1 MEKIAFTE
9 WEYFRAD
16 DYSENIRPE
25 YIIENGILTVETAG
39 ERYSSAQFDSISY
52 DVKPGYNYKINYELE
67 TENPMARVMFG
78 WYKGKE
84 ALVKGYLEFSGEEIL
99 CPPEAEYLKITFR
112 FNSFRKEKGKIM
124 AVTGECAGEY
134 KPRKVRLAAV
144 AIPHIYFPESQPVEY
159 NLEETLKQIDRLC
172 KKEKPDLIV
181 LTETFY
187 TRKTMVK
194 PFEACLPED
203 SEPIKIISER
213 AKKYNTW
220 IAFSFHE
227 IEDGLLYN
235 SGFLID
241 RKGKI
246 AGKCHKCHLTM
257 SEYEN
262 GLTPGNE
269 IKVFDTEIGK
279 IGFAICWDIFFPEHV
294 RELRKKGVEII
305 VNPTAGYREER
316 ISERCR
322 ESGAYIV
329 TSVASGYEKTA
340 IFNPLGE
347 KLDDAGMNFGYVI
360 KEVDLN
366 EPKYMYY
373 LSYDANCEPR
383 RIYLNEARFDL
394 YK

>member
-1 MEKIAFTE
+1 MEKITFTE

-124 AVTGECAGEY
+124 ALTGECAGEY

-159 NLEETLKQIDRLC
+159 NLGETLKQIDRLC
-172 KKEKPDLIV
+172 EREKTDLIV

-187 TRKTMVK
+187 TRKTLEE
-194 PFEACLPED
+194 PHLIALPAD
-203 SEPIKIISER
+203 SRPIKVICEK
-213 AKKYNTW
+213 AKEYNTY
-220 IAFSFHE
+220 IALSFLE
-227 IEDGLLYN
+227 NEDGYIYN

-241 RKGKI
+241 RNGKL

-257 SEYEN
+257 GEYEC
-262 GLTPGNE
+262 GYAPGKE
-269 IKVFDTEIGK
+269 IKVFDTDFGK
-279 IGFAICWDIFFPEHV
+279 VGIAICWDIFFPEHI
-294 RELRKKGVEII
+294 RAMQKQGVEVII
-305 VNPTAGYREER
+305 NSTAGYSETR
-316 ISERCR
+316 IAERCR
-322 ESGAYIV
+322 ETGAFIV
-329 TSVASGYEKTA
+329 TATSAGYQMSG
-340 IFNPLGE
+340 IFNPYGE
-347 KLDDAGMNFGYVI
+347 KIADASAEFGIVC

-366 EPKYMYY
+366 EKYYWEWM
-373 LSYDANCEPR
+373 SYPSLGRAND
-383 RIYLNEARFDL
+383 IYLNELRTDII
-394 YK
+394 